1 MKLKLKEFISI
12 EAENA
17 NPISACYYLLE
28 TEPASGA
35 SRGSI
40 SRDFVTGKLP
50 TAFDSSI
57 SMHFIHKSALYISAL
72 LISSIL
78 SL

>member
-12 EAENA
+12 EAKNA
-17 NPISACYYLLE
+17 IPISACYYLLE
-28 TEPASGA
+28 TEPAA
-35 SRGSI
+35 NIGSI
-40 SRDFVTGKLP
+40 LRDFVTGKLP

-57 SMHFIHKSALYISAL
+57 SIHFMHKSELYTSAL